1 SQDETGATRIKDL
14 PDFALYAYA
23 PLPGKKSK
31 MVELEV
37 IHYTSHKSHRQIK
50 ECFEKKKK
58 PVLFMDQAGWT
69 YFLAEA
75 LPQGL
80 KMNDA
85 RRVIGTGEQ
94 FYADKVAP
102 RNPEEEIHLRI
113 RVPKEC
119 VLVKD
124 EFYTINGGR
133 SKIWVK
139 KYAVAGGITK
149 EDIVGSPESQRYR
162 DRNLLQDQR
171 YRHREKEKW

>member
-1 SQDETGATRIKDL
+1 
-14 PDFALYAYA
+14 
-23 PLPGKKSK
+23 
-31 MVELEV
+31 
-37 IHYTSHKSHRQIK
+37 
-50 ECFEKKKK
+50 
-58 PVLFMDQAGWT
+58 MDKAGWT

-113 RVPKEC
+113 RVPKER

-171 YRHREKEKW
+171 YRHREKERWK